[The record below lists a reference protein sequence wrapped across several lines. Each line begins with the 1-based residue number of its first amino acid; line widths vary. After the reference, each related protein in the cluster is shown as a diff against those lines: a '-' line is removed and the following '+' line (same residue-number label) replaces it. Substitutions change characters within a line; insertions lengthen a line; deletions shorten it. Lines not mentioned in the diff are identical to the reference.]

1 MQKTQTPIEQYVEL
15 LRQLAEALPFE
26 AEPAHYEK
34 AQEEEA
40 P

>member
-1 MQKTQTPIEQYVEL
+1 MQKTPIEQFLEL
-15 LRQLAEALPFE
+15 LQKLAEQLTFE

>member
-1 MQKTQTPIEQYVEL
+1 MQKPQSPIEQYLEL
-15 LRQLAEALPFE
+15 LRQLAEKLPFE

-34 AQEEEA
+34 AQEKEA